1 MKRRIEELMNDTYI
15 YQAPK
20 LVLSDTTLELTAP
33 ADSSL
38 EGEFFFS
45 AEDNSRIRGMLIS
58 SNRRIVIEKDT
69 FSGNAIR
76 VHYIIDTRGL
86 REEETFTGEITIL
99 SPVGE
104 VSLPIHVRVHTPE
117 VKTRHGE
124 IRNLD
129 GFAKLAHTDFR
140 EAFHLFNSPD
150 FMRFMKGRDACWL
163 PLYRGLSVKPSGY
176 QHLEEF
182 LIACGR
188 KEPVH
193 ISIDRERKIYDGLR
207 SSQKNILY
215 VEKDTWG
222 YVRMEVEVSGDFL
235 QVDKRVITSEDFIGS
250 LYGLEYILRRDRLRP
265 GRNHGRITIRTVYDT
280 LQFEVV
286 ASNGA
291 HSDDVRLKKKQLQ
304 AALLEQFVRY
314 DTKTLTAEEWKKNS
328 LEILRTSD
336 TEQDYLFCV
345 CLTALHLAAGS
356 TAEAISACWPIKN
369 GEAKTDDPELKGLGL
384 YLLKEAGLL
393 DRASDT
399 IREELYELRLHAPKS
414 ALLLRIWMAQYPEI
428 TAEKRLAEYEK
439 LSDLGSR
446 SPIMYS
452 EVLKILRE
460 NPQFLTGLHGL
471 YMRTMT
477 FAAKRELLT
486 PELTKMTA
494 ILAQHA
500 KGWSPVL
507 YRLLDSCYK
516 ACPDREIL
524 LAVLRLIMLETPGR
538 PEYFVWYER
547 AVEAQIRM
555 TRLYE
560 YYMETLPMTR
570 QGVFPLA
577 IRLYFSY
584 ENRLRS
590 GQKAFLYANII
601 LNREKDPATYEKYR
615 EAMAE
620 FAVSSLEN
628 GRINEHYAV
637 LYQHFIRQ
645 AENRDMAESLAEIM
659 FSGKVSVKDKAIR
672 QVVVVS
678 PYLSGEEAYPVK
690 DQIAYIQLYTGDE
703 QILFEDSKKRRFA
716 ATVEHRITPL
726 MSAGKYVES
735 CQNMQAR
742 SFGLLVHT
750 LLPELETAEVSD
762 GLVRSFLRIA
772 EDERFV
778 DEYRLIA
785 RTKAL
790 QYYTRN
796 EEKELPETVQRL
808 MAREEFAGKCKG
820 LIVRAMLQRHKLAGA
835 FDVISRFG
843 FEYIDGRLLTALC
856 TQLIEQMG
864 EGENVELLCL
874 AYEMFIRGK
883 ANDTILIYLRDHYI
897 GSLEQMNR
905 IRDLL
910 ADREID
916 TTDIDEELL
925 ILSMFLRKTLKHP
938 GEILESYMKKN
949 DRPQVSEAFLVFSAF
964 DWFCGDHMQENY
976 IIEQMKAV
984 TTRQQGHLVCRLAL
998 LKYYAALCQAS
1009 EEPTGYGWTEDRKS
1023 AVPVITDEDKDF
1035 IRIQLEAVTEK
1046 GIRLG
1051 FFKKLPEEL
1060 IQAYELEDRIFVE
1073 TKGQSGESV
1082 VIRYCLRSEGEKKRE
1097 FRSEPMKEMFQ
1108 GIFAKE
1114 FMLFYGEVLDYTL
1127 IRNNKMTDLT
1137 VHSIS
1142 GSQIDTG
1149 GRTKY
1154 QLLNRML
1161 GDWHV
1166 RNFELLDK
1174 DMQEY
1179 LTTEHICREM
1189 FTLL

>member
-1 MKRRIEELMNDTYI
+1 MKRRIEELLNDTYI

-45 AEDNSRIRGMLIS
+45 ADDNSRIRGMLIS
-58 SNRRIVIEKDT
+58 SNRRIVLKKDT
-69 FSGNAIR
+69 FSGNAIH
-76 VHYIIDTRGL
+76 VHYIVDTRGL
-86 REEETFTGEITIL
+86 REDENFTGEITIL
-99 SPVGE
+99 SPIGE
-104 VSLPIHVRVHTPE
+104 AGVTIHVCVHTPE
-117 VKTRHGE
+117 VQTRHGE

-129 GFAKLAHTDFR
+129 GFAKLARTDFR
-140 EAFHLFNSPD
+140 EAFRLFNSPY
-150 FMRFMKGRDACWL
+150 FMRFLKGRDACWL
-163 PLYRGLSVKPSGY
+163 PLYRGLSAKPSGF

-193 ISIDRERKIYDGLR
+193 ISIDRDRKVYDGLR

-215 VEKDTWG
+215 VEKDNWG
-222 YVRMEVEVSGDFL
+222 FVRMEVEVRGDFL
-235 QVDKRVITSEDFIGS
+235 QVDKKVITSEDFIGS

-265 GRNHGRITIRTVYDT
+265 GKNLGMITLRTVYET
-280 LQFEVV
+280 VQFEVT

-291 HSDDVRLKKKQLQ
+291 HSDDVRLRQKQTT
-304 AALLEQFVRY
+304 AALMEQFMRY
-314 DTKTLTAEEWKKNS
+314 DTGVQTAEEWKTQVS
-328 LEILRTSD
+328 EILRMKGV
-336 TEQDYLFCV
+336 EQDYLSCA
-345 CLTALHLAAGS
+345 CLTALHLASGS
-356 TAEAISACWPIKN
+356 AAEAISSCWPIKN
-369 GEAKTDDPELKGLGL
+369 EEVKTEDLELRGLGL
-384 YLLKEAGLL
+384 YLMKETGLL
-393 DRASDT
+393 DHASDT
-399 IREELYELRLHAPKS
+399 IRDELYDLRMRSPKS
-414 ALLLRIWMAQYPEI
+414 ALLLRLWMMQLPDCTAQ
-428 TAEKRLAEYEK
+428 KKLSEYEK
-439 LSDLGSR
+439 LSEFGSC
-446 SPIMYS
+446 SPVMYS
-452 EVLKILRE
+452 EVWKILRD
-460 NPQFLTGLHGL
+460 NPQLLTGLGGL
-471 YMRTMT
+471 YLRTLQ
-477 FAAKRELLT
+477 FASRRGLLT
-486 PELTKMTA
+486 PEITKKVA

-500 KGWSPVL
+500 KFWSPVL
-507 YRLLDSCYK
+507 YRLLCSCYD

-524 LAVLRLIMLETPGR
+524 HAVLRLIMLGTPGR

-560 YYMETLPMTR
+560 YYMETLPATENN
-570 QGVFPLA
+570 VLPLA

-601 LNREKDPATYEKYR
+601 RNRDKDAATYEKYQ

-620 FAVSSLEN
+620 FAVSSLKR
-628 GRINEHYAV
+628 GLINEHYAV
-637 LYQHFIRQ
+637 VYQHFIRQ
-645 AENRDMAESLAEIM
+645 AEDREMAELLAEVM
-659 FSGKVSVKDKAIR
+659 FTCKVTVKDRAIR

-678 PYLSGEEAYPVK
+678 PYLSREECYPVK
-690 DQIAYIQLYTGDE
+690 EKTAYVRMYTGDE

-716 ATVEHRITPL
+716 VTVENRVTPL
-726 MSAGKYVES
+726 MSAEKYAQS
-735 CQNMQAR
+735 CQKMQAR

-750 LLPELETAEVSD
+750 LIPVLEATEVNAGS
-762 GLVRSFLRIA
+762 VRSFLRVA

-778 DEYRLIA
+778 DEYRLTA

-796 EEKELPETVQRL
+796 EEQDLPEAVQRL

-835 FDVISRFG
+835 FDVISRYG
-843 FEYIDGRLLTALC
+843 YEYIDGRVLTVLC
-856 TQLIEQMG
+856 TQLIENMG
-864 EGENVELLCL
+864 DGENEELLCL
-874 AYEMFIRGK
+874 AYEMFLRGK

-905 IRDLL
+905 VRELL

-916 TTDIDEELL
+916 TSDIDEELL
-925 ILSMFLRKTLKHP
+925 ILSMFLRKPLKHP

-949 DRPQVSEAFLVFSAF
+949 LRPQVSEAFLVFSAF
-964 DWFCGDHMQENY
+964 CWFCGEERQENY
-976 IIEQMKAV
+976 ILEQMKAV
-984 TTRQQGHLVCRLAL
+984 TTGQQGHLVCRLAL
-998 LKYYAALCQAS
+998 LKQYADVLQHS
-1009 EEPTGYGWTEDRKS
+1009 EEVTGYGWTEDQKKTEQTIS
-1023 AVPVITDEDKDF
+1023 DEDKEY
-1035 IRIQLEAVTEK
+1035 IRGLLENVSGK

-1051 FFKKLPEEL
+1051 FFQQLPEEL
-1060 IQAYELEDRIFVE
+1060 IQAYELDDKTFVE
-1073 TKGQSGESV
+1073 CKGAPGESV
-1082 VIRYCLRSEGEKKRE
+1082 AIRYCLRSEGEKKRE
-1097 FRSEPMKEMFQ
+1097 FRGEPMKEMFQ
-1108 GIFAKE
+1108 GVFARE

-1127 IRNNKMTDLT
+1127 IRDNKMTDLT
-1137 VHSIS
+1137 VHSVS
-1142 GSQIDTG
+1142 GSRIDTG

-1166 RNFELLDK
+1166 RNLEQLDR
-1174 DMQEY
+1174 DTQEY
-1179 LTTEHICREM
+1179 LTTEHLCKEM